1 MLLNISN
8 LGNFM
13 KNQNFDWIRRLNLN
27 GRLYRSPGVGSF
39 VGEQKQRNAF
49 YEHMISHECPG
60 KICYDIGAGNGLLT
74 ILALKHGAQHVYAFE
89 RDVATAEFF
98 QNIIYGLNLQDK
110 VTLIEDDF
118 ALSKLSS
125 YNIAAP
131 NVIMH
136 YLRHGSD
143 YLNDGGVLDAF
154 DTVTNDIEFLPGYYG
169 IEIREVAI
177 NDKVYLDLLAKN
189 NNFSKLE
196 TGISGITDFE
206 NLYTEFVNK
215 FYEIDLRIALPPHL
229 ESLVVSNS
237 KFLASCYVDIKNQ
250 AIELNTDTNSYTF
263 SFPLIVPSV
272 QVPTKNEKSII
283 ICDFYVKY
291 KEKKVSYVGSN
302 YLLKSSASKNV
313 EINLSNS
320 NYIWLS

>member
-1 MLLNISN
+1 
-8 LGNFM
+8 
-13 KNQNFDWIRRLNLN
+13 
-27 GRLYRSPGVGSF
+27 
-39 VGEQKQRNAF
+39 
-49 YEHMISHECPG
+49 
-60 KICYDIGAGNGLLT
+60 
-74 ILALKHGAQHVYAFE
+74 
-89 RDVATAEFF
+89 
-98 QNIIYGLNLQDK
+98 
-110 VTLIEDDF
+110 
-118 ALSKLSS
+118 
-125 YNIAAP
+125 
-131 NVIMH
+131 MH

-263 SFPLIVPSV
+263 NFPLIVPSV

-291 KEKKVSYVGSN
+291 KEKKVSYVRSN